1 MTYALFIYKVK
12 VKEFPLPLG
21 VLSTWLQPIIFLE
34 QSVLGRHFVGSI
46 NSPTKIAILLVIYTV
61 PGCSSVY

>member
-12 VKEFPLPLG
+12 VRVSPALRRIKHM
-21 VLSTWLQPIIFLE
+21 VAAQE
-34 QSVLGRHFVGSI
+34 QSVLGRYFVGSI